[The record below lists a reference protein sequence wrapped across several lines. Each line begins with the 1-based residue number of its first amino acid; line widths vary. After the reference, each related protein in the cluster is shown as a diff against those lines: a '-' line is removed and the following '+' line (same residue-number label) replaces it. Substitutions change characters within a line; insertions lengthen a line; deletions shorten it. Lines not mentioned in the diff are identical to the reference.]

1 MSNAPDN
8 HDVLILDESHRASCA
23 ECAAL
28 WHELEMIGADAAKLP
43 PLVPER
49 DLWSGIEAR
58 IGAATSARPS
68 TPFITPSRTAVA
80 AKSWSVRPAFRT
92 AVAASLLMAATS
104 AVTWQI
110 ARSNGGAEMGTPSAP
125 GVDIAANVDSETAD
139 DLHLAS
145 FQSSVRSMEDE
156 IATLERIVAT
166 RRAELDPRTV
176 RVLEQNLQLIDRAI
190 AESREALTADPASAF
205 LSAQY
210 ARAYNSKITLL
221 RDVATLP
228 TGI

>member
-1 MSNAPDN
+1 MNRHIND
-8 HDVLILDESHRASCA
+8 HDVQDEAHRASCA
-23 ECAAL
+23 ECGAL
-28 WHELEMIGADAAKLP
+28 WHELELISAAAAKLP
-43 PLVPER
+43 PLVPSR
-49 DLWSGIEAR
+49 DLWAGIEAR
-58 IGAATSARPS
+58 IGAPGATRVPAGEAAV
-68 TPFITPSRTAVA
+68 RTQIRSLRNIYKLAI
-80 AKSWSVRPAFRT
+80 
-92 AVAASLLMAATS
+92 AASLLVAVSS

-110 ARSNGGAEMGTPSAP
+110 ATSGPAPSA
-125 GVDIAANVDSETAD
+125 AAPAADLASNVDEQTAS
-139 DLHLAS
+139 DLHLAA

-190 AESREALTADPASAF
+190 AESRAALTADPASAY

-210 ARAYNSKITLL
+210 TRAYSSKLTLL

>member
-1 MSNAPDN
+1 MKHPTND
-8 HDVLILDESHRASCA
+8 HDVLILDEKHRAACA

-28 WHELEMIGADAAKLP
+28 WHELERIGADAAKLP
-43 PLVPER
+43 ALVPAR
-49 DLWSGIEAR
+49 DLWAGIESR
-58 IGAATSARPS
+58 IGSAAAPAVV
-68 TPFITPSRTAVA
+68 RTTGAVTA
-80 AKSWSVRPAFRT
+80 PAPTRWTVRPAFRL
-92 AVAASLLMAATS
+92 AIAASLLVAVSS
-104 AVTWQI
+104 AVTWRI
-110 ARSNGGAEMGTPSAP
+110 ATGPTAP
-125 GVDIAANVDSETAD
+125 TAAAPVDDLASNVDERTAA
-139 DLHLAS
+139 DLHLAA

-166 RRAELDPRTV
+166 RRTELDPRTV

-190 AESREALTADPASAF
+190 AESRAALTADPASAF

-210 ARAYNSKITLL
+210 TRAYSSKLTLL

>member
-1 MSNAPDN
+1 MTTQPNN
-8 HDVLILDESHRASCA
+8 HDVLILDETHRASCA

-43 PLVPER
+43 PLAPSR

-58 IGAATSARPS
+58 ITGAAAP
-68 TPFITPSRTAVA
+68 
-80 AKSWSVRPAFRT
+80 K
-92 AVAASLLMAATS
+92 
-104 AVTWQI
+104 VT
-110 ARSNGGAEMGTPSAP
+110 RFVTPSAP
-125 GVDIAANVDSETAD
+125 GAATAAPVSPWTIRPAFRLAIAASLLIAVSSGVTWRIARGPAAAATAPSEDIATNVDAQTAS

-145 FQSSVRSMEDE
+145 FQGSVRSMEDE

-176 RVLEQNLQLIDRAI
+176 RILEQNLQLINAAI
-190 AESREALTADPASAF
+190 AESREALAADPASAY

-210 ARAYNSKITLL
+210 ARAYSSKLTLL

>member
-1 MSNAPDN
+1 MTHHTDN
-8 HDVLILDESHRASCA
+8 HDVLILDDAHRATCA

-28 WHELEMIGADAAKLP
+28 WHELERIGADAAKLP
-43 PLVPER
+43 PLEPSR
-49 DLWSGIEAR
+49 DLWAGIEAR
-58 IGAATSARPS
+58 IGAAPHTAPAFTSPS
-68 TPFITPSRTAVA
+68 A
-80 AKSWSVRPAFRT
+80 AKAPARNRWTIRPAFRL
-92 AVAASLLMAATS
+92 AIAASLLVAVSS

-110 ARSNGGAEMGTPSAP
+110 AQNGGAVTAAAASE
-125 GVDIAANVDSETAD
+125 DIARNVDEQTAS
-139 DLHLAS
+139 DLHLAA
-145 FQSSVRSMEDE
+145 FQSSVQSMEDE

-176 RVLEQNLQLIDRAI
+176 RILEQNLTLIDRAI

-210 ARAYNSKITLL
+210 TRAYSSKLTLL

>member
-1 MSNAPDN
+1 MTNAPN
-8 HDVLILDESHRASCA
+8 THDVLILDETHRASCA

-43 PLVPER
+43 PLVPSR
-49 DLWSGIEAR
+49 DLWAGIDAR
-58 IGAATSARPS
+58 ISGVAAPKITR
-68 TPFITPSRTAVA
+68 FVTPSAPMRSPVSPWTI
-80 AKSWSVRPAFRT
+80 RPVFRL
-92 AVAASLLMAATS
+92 AVAASLLVAVSS
-104 AVTWQI
+104 AVTWRI
-110 ARSNGGAEMGTPSAP
+110 ARGPTASPSAP
-125 GVDIAANVDSETAD
+125 SEDIAANVDAQTAS

-145 FQSSVRSMEDE
+145 FQGSVRSMEDE

-190 AESREALTADPASAF
+190 AESREALTADPASAY

-210 ARAYNSKITLL
+210 ARAYTSKLTLL